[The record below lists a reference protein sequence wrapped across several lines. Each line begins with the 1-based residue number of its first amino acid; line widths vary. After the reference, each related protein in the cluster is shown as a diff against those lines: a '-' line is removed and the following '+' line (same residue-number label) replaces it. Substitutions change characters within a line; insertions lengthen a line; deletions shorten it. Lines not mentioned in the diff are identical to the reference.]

1 MKRIHWE
8 QFMAFTVTEKVIARN
23 YSTESEGKNAGI
35 HKLWHASCGATKGR
49 LRTVMFSL
57 LAFTCFAANANAAR
71 MSDIEFSA
79 LPGDKTEIRMTF
91 DDRPPV
97 PAGYTIEQPARIALD
112 LVGVRSGLDSKYHS
126 LGTGN
131 ARSVTVVEAG
141 DRTRIIVS
149 LGELVAYSTR
159 IEGNS
164 LYVLVGKQNSVSFVA
179 DSDNSISN
187 EIDQPMDSAY
197 DSGGAARIEEID
209 FRRGELGEG
218 RVIVRLSDPSIDV
231 DISYDG
237 GKIRVEFEDTL
248 IPEQLQRR
256 LDVTDFATPVLS
268 IDSLPEGG
276 NTVLLVEPTGDYDY
290 LAYQADEIFSLEVKP
305 LTREELETNRDKT
318 FRYRGEKLS
327 LNFQDVEIRAVLQ
340 LIADFT
346 DLNLVASDTVAGR
359 ITLRLKNVPWD
370 QALDIIMK
378 TKGLDKREIGNVL
391 MVGPAAELQA
401 REKQELESRQQISE
415 LAPLRTEFI
424 EIRYASASEIFALF
438 QGAATGQG
446 EEGSTGGNNGVI
458 SKRGSVIV
466 DERTNSI
473 ILTETA
479 GKIAEFRA
487 VLDKLDVPVRQVLI
501 EARIVSA
508 SSNVT
513 ESLGVRWG
521 GLGTGSYRNGDYS
534 TFAGGSLD
542 TVNEIRTP
550 SDDGTIGFTSPDHLV
565 VDLGAQGSNA
575 TSFAIGVVSGSYLLD
590 LEISALENLGEAEVI
605 GRPKVITADKQ
616 EASISSG
623 QEIPYES
630 ATGGEG
636 LGGASGTTTSFK
648 EVELK
653 LTVRPQITP
662 DDRII
667 MKLDVKQD
675 TVGAVTA
682 GGLSI
687 DTNNIVTQ
695 VLVNNGE
702 TIVLGGVYN
711 TNTTRSI
718 SKTPFLGD
726 IPYLGRL
733 FKRNI
738 DQTQK
743 SELLIFITPR
753 IIEDSLRSR

>member
-1 MKRIHWE
+1 
-8 QFMAFTVTEKVIARN
+8 MAFTVNQEVIAEKYRK
-23 YSTESEGKNAGI
+23 ESVGAHSKFIKALGLSLFVLVGFVMNA
-35 HKLWHASCGATKGR
+35 T
-49 LRTVMFSL
+49 
-57 LAFTCFAANANAAR
+57 AAR

-79 LPGDKTEIRMTF
+79 LPGDKTEIRMMF
-91 DDRPPV
+91 DGRPPV
-97 PAGYTIEQPARIALD
+97 PTGYTIEQPARIALD
-112 LVGVRSGLDSKYHS
+112 LDNVTSGLESKYHS

-131 ARSVTVVEAG
+131 ARSVTVIEAG
-141 DRTRIIVS
+141 DRTRVIVS

-159 IEGNS
+159 IEGRS
-164 LYVLVGKQNSVSFVA
+164 LYVLVGKQGAGSFDVE
-179 DSDNSISN
+179 SIN
-187 EIDQPMDSAY
+187 GLVNDIEQPMDSGYAP
-197 DSGGAARIEEID
+197 GGTSRVEDVD
-209 FRRGELGEG
+209 FRRGEKGEG
-218 RVIVRLSDPSIDV
+218 RVIVQLSDSSVDV

-237 GKIRVEFEDTL
+237 GKIRVEFKETL

-268 IDSLPEGG
+268 IDSLPEAQ

-290 LAYQADEIFSLEVKP
+290 LAYQTDDMFTLEVKP
-305 LTREELETNRDKT
+305 VIGAELEATRDQA

-327 LNFQDVEIRAVLQ
+327 LNFQDVEMRAVLQ

-346 DLNLVASDTVAGR
+346 DFNLVASDTVAGR

-391 MVGPAAELQA
+391 MIGPAAELQA

-438 QGAATGQG
+438 QGAANRSQ
-446 EEGSTGGNNGVI
+446 EDGSSARSKGVI
-458 SKRGSVIV
+458 SNRGSVIV

-479 GKIAEFRA
+479 DKIAEFRA

-508 SSNVT
+508 SSNVS
-513 ESLGVRWG
+513 ESIGVRWG
-521 GLGTGSYRNGDYS
+521 GIGTGSYDNGEYS
-534 TFAGGSLD
+534 TFAGGSLE
-542 TVNEIRTP
+542 TVNEIRMP
-550 SDDGTIGFTSPDHLV
+550 SEDGSLAFTSPDHLV
-565 VDLGAQGSNA
+565 VDLGAQGQGAS
-575 TSFAIGVVSGSYLLD
+575 SFAIGVVSGSYLLD
-590 LEISALENLGEAEVI
+590 LEISALESLGEAEVI

-653 LTVRPQITP
+653 LTVKPQITP

-711 TNTTRSI
+711 TNMTRSI
-718 SKTPFLGD
+718 TKTPLLGD
-726 IPYLGRL
+726 IPYVGRL
-733 FKRNI
+733 FKRNV
-738 DQTQK
+738 DQVQK